1 MSDEVVLKAE
11 QVGDVEAMYIAA
23 ARGFSL
29 KEVGVNETEENIY
42 DFSIIKTEVKQ
53 ILENGEGLVFPS

>member
-1 MSDEVVLKAE
+1 MNDEVVLKAE

-23 ARGFSL
+23 MRGFSL

>member
-1 MSDEVVLKAE
+1 MNDEVVLKAE

-23 ARGFSL
+23 MRGFSL
-29 KEVGVNETEENIY
+29 KEVGVNETEENIH
-42 DFSIIKTEVKQ
+42 DFGIIKAEVKQ

>member
-1 MSDEVVLKAE
+1 MNDEVVLKAE
-11 QVGDVEAMYIAA
+11 QIGDVEAMYIAA
-23 ARGFSL
+23 MRGFSL

-42 DFSIIKTEVKQ
+42 DFSIIKAEVKQ

>member
-1 MSDEVVLKAE
+1 MSDDGTFQAE
-11 QVGDVEAMYIAA
+11 QIGDVEAMYVAA
-23 ARGFSL
+23 MRGLSL

-42 DFSIIKTEVKQ
+42 DFNKIQAEVKQ

>member
-1 MSDEVVLKAE
+1 MNDEVVFTAE

-29 KEVGVNETEENIY
+29 KEVGVNETEENIT
-42 DFSIIKTEVKQ
+42 DFNVIQAEVKR
-53 ILENGEGLVFPS
+53 ILENGEGLIFPS

>member
-42 DFSIIKTEVKQ
+42 DFNMIQAEVNK
-53 ILENGEGLVFPS
+53 ILENGEGLIFPS